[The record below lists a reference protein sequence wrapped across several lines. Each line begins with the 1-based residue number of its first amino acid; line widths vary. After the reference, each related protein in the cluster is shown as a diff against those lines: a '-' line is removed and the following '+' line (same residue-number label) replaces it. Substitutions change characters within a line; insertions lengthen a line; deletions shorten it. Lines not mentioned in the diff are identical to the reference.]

1 MEININKTL
10 TVQDTSASVLSVE
23 RDNNNG
29 KRASIIVTNLSA
41 SGVYVT
47 IAVDSEAKDSSGI
60 VLYPGGVWSDS
71 RDGGYWPTQKQIT
84 IISSAPNAVV
94 AIQERVVT
102 L

>member
-1 MEININKTL
+1 MENNINNSVTL
-10 TVQDTSASVLSVE
+10 GVTASVISVE

-29 KRASIIVTNLSA
+29 KRASIIITNTSTGGEVV
-41 SGVYVT
+41 S
-47 IAVDSEAKDSSGI
+47 IAVDSPAVAGAGI
-60 VLYPGGVWSDS
+60 VLSPGGVWSDS

-84 IISSAPNAVV
+84 AIGSAATATI